1 MEPARTQNLMASP
14 QEASPQDASLQEG
27 SLQEGSLQEAVVHV
41 AGAPVPFARA
51 WQWQRQLQG
60 RLLADPAAPQA
71 ALLLEHEPCYT
82 LGRGADPGFLRF
94 DPADPP
100 LPLHR
105 IDRGGEVTHHAPG
118 QLVLYPVLNLQRHGA
133 DLHRYLR
140 ALEQVV
146 IDLLAELGLTGER
159 SPGHTGVWLA
169 GAKVAAIGVGARR
182 WISQHGL
189 ALNVSNSLRGYGA
202 IVPCGIADRPVG
214 RLLEHRPELASPVA
228 RAALAER
235 LLRHLAERFHL
246 SLRPP
251 EPAEQLWP
259 GSGAAFGALP
269 PADPGTAEG
278 EADPISGPDTGPDHA
293 A

>member
-1 MEPARTQNLMASP
+1 VEPARTQNLMASP

-41 AGAPVPFARA
+41 
-51 WQWQRQLQG
+51 QRQLQG

-189 ALNVSNSLRGYGA
+189 ALNVSNSRALRN
-202 IVPCGIADRPVG
+202 R
-214 RLLEHRPELASPVA
+214 
-228 RAALAER
+228 
-235 LLRHLAERFHL
+235 
-246 SLRPP
+246 RPP
-251 EPAEQLWP
+251 GGPPAGAPPRAGQP
-259 GSGAAFGALP
+259 GS
-269 PADPGTAEG
+269 PGSAC
-278 EADPISGPDTGPDHA
+278 
-293 A
+293 